1 LSRRQALARAPC
13 DNDNHNVPKKKDSPT
28 PSELTRLPARLK
40 YARERAG
47 LSGAALAK
55 KSGID
60 PAQIS
65 RYENPDSGRA
75 KGIEAATL
83 IRLAH
88 ALGVPVGWLV
98 ADEGSLPPV
107 PVFRERPESDGR
119 KR

>member
-1 LSRRQALARAPC
+1 VIAAD
-13 DNDNHNVPKKKDSPT
+13 DNQPVPKKKDAPIPT
-28 PSELTRLPARLK
+28 ELQRLPARLK

-65 RYENPDSGRA
+65 RYENPESGRA

-107 PVFRERPESDGR
+107 PIFREHPEPHGS